1 MTRRPSDLKAAGR
14 FFQQAIPPRK
24 FVPSPKIAFLSL
36 NAPTIP
42 FLPPLPSLFLQ
53 SNLPSSHVFPN
64 QRFLVVS
71 QVKPIESA
79 IRLLSTEALGAKV
92 KIKKEEKRKKKRE
105 ELSPSLSNG
114 HLDPSPTAARGKR
127 ARSHPRVPFVPFRCT
142 RGERGRRRKGG
153 GTLDWIDASRG
164 IPQFART
171 VLNVPEEM
179 LAIARTRTS
188 LAFYTGHAIVSSA
201 GTPCKV
207 TNDCREDS
215 RRRVLNKDPRRL
227 DYPRPSYLSH
237 LFTCR
242 FTHPVRRSTLRP
254 WQPCGVPLLFEI
266 GARGRWRRGSF
277 LGISATDLDTGWF
290 SQFVPNCCKYTI
302 R

>member
-24 FVPSPKIAFLSL
+24 FVPFPSPKIAFLSL

-53 SNLPSSHVFPN
+53 SNLPSPHVFPN

-79 IRLLSTEALGAKV
+79 IRLLSTEVLGAKV
-92 KIKKEEKRKKKRE
+92 KIKKEEKRKKREKNFHRVYPTDTSILLQRRLEEKEHDRILEYLLYRFDARE
-105 ELSPSLSNG
+105 ESG
-114 HLDPSPTAARGKR
+114 G
-127 ARSHPRVPFVPFRCT
+127 
-142 RGERGRRRKGG
+142 GG

-277 LGISATDLDTGWF
+277 FGISGRDLDTGWF

>member
-24 FVPSPKIAFLSL
+24 FVPFLSPKIAFLSL

-53 SNLPSSHVFPN
+53 SNLPSPHVFPN

-79 IRLLSTEALGAKV
+79 IRLLSTEVLGAKV

-142 RGERGRRRKGG
+142 RGERGRRRDAR
-153 GTLDWIDASRG
+153 LDRRVPWDSPVCAHRSECPGRDARYRSH
-164 IPQFART
+164 QD
-171 VLNVPEEM
+171 
-179 LAIARTRTS
+179 IARILHRPRHCV
-188 LAFYTGHAIVSSA
+188 L
-201 GTPCKV
+201 
-207 TNDCREDS
+207 
-215 RRRVLNKDPRRL
+215 RR
-227 DYPRPSYLSH
+227 
-237 LFTCR
+237 
-242 FTHPVRRSTLRP
+242 
-254 WQPCGVPLLFEI
+254 
-266 GARGRWRRGSF
+266 
-277 LGISATDLDTGWF
+277 DT
-290 SQFVPNCCKYTI
+290 V
-302 R
+302 